1 MEAAHEMTQAFL
13 DQVEEFAEKTVL
25 PAASHWSMGAIPDGT
40 IYEMA
45 GQIGILGMQVP
56 QVFGGL
62 GLDFTTRAAA
72 CRILA
77 GADFGFAMSLV
88 NTHNIALRL
97 SEIAPRALCQQYIPD
112 LLSGKIS
119 ACTALTEP
127 GTGSDF
133 AAVTT
138 KATQTETGW
147 VLNGEKTWIINGRHA
162 GLSIVYAQCATV
174 GDGNG
179 IGAFLV
185 DLNAPNVTRYAIDSG
200 FSQTSMGTGGFI
212 LRDFKV
218 TQDAML
224 IAPGTAFK
232 AILTEINGARTYVAA
247 MCNGMLA
254 RAVRDTATYGAIR
267 HSFGKPLNT
276 IPSWQAGLAA
286 AEAALSASQVLTT
299 KATNLVNTD
308 QDAQLLAAQAKIDA
322 VTSAQTHLPE
332 LLQLMGAEGLRPEHV
347 FCRHIAAAQIAGFTD
362 GATNILKDRVARLTA
377 QKGL

>member
-1 MEAAHEMTQAFL
+1 MTQTFL
-13 DQVEEFAEKTVL
+13 DRVEEFAEKTLL
-25 PAASHWSMGAIPDGT
+25 PAASEWSMSGASGGDIC
-40 IYEMA
+40 ERA
-45 GQIGILGMQVP
+45 AQVGILGMQVP
-56 QVFGGL
+56 QAFGGL

-77 GADFGFAMSLV
+77 GVDFGFAMSLV

-97 SEIAPRALCQQYIPD
+97 SEIAPDALCQRYLPG

-138 KATQTETGW
+138 KATRTATGW

-185 DLNAPNVTRYAIDSG
+185 DLTDPRVTRYAIDSR
-200 FSQTSMGTGGFI
+200 FDQTSMGTGGFVLQDI
-212 LRDFKV
+212 EV
-218 TQDAML
+218 PSDAML

-232 AILTEINGARTYVAA
+232 AILNEINGARTYVAA

-254 RAVRDTATYGAIR
+254 RAIRDTAAYGAR
-267 HSFGKPLNT
+267 RYSFGKPLNT
-276 IPSWQAGLAA
+276 IPSWQASLSAA
-286 AEAALSASQVLTT
+286 QAALDVSQALTAQ
-299 KATNLVNTD
+299 ATDLVDTG
-308 QDAQLLAAQAKIDA
+308 QDAQLLAAQAKISS
-322 VTSAQTHLPE
+322 VTAAQTHLPE
-332 LLQLMGAEGLRPEHV
+332 VLHLMGAEGLRAEHV

-377 QKGL
+377 QKGP

>member
-1 MEAAHEMTQAFL
+1 MTQAFL
-13 DQVEEFAEKTVL
+13 DQVEEFAEKTIL
-25 PAASHWSMGAIPDGT
+25 PAASNWSMGAIPDDT

-45 GQIGILGMQVP
+45 GRIGILGMQVP
-56 QVFGGL
+56 RAFGGL
-62 GLDFTTRAAA
+62 GLNFTTRTAA

-97 SEIAPRALCQQYIPD
+97 SEIASQALCQRYIPS
-112 LLSGKIS
+112 LLNGRMS

-138 KATQTETGW
+138 KATQSETGW
-147 VLNGEKTWIINGRHA
+147 LLNGEKTWIINGRHA

-174 GDGNG
+174 GDGNS

-185 DLNAPNVTRYAIDSG
+185 DLSGPGVTRYAIDST
-200 FSQTSMGTGGFI
+200 FSQTSMGTGGFV
-212 LRDFKV
+212 LQDV
-218 TQDAML
+218 EVPQDAML
-224 IAPGTAFK
+224 IAPGKAFK

-254 RAVRDTATYGAIR
+254 RGVHDAAAYGARR
-267 HSFGKPLNT
+267 HSFGKPLKV

-286 AEAALSASQVLTT
+286 AEAALSASQALTA
-299 KATNLVNTD
+299 KATELVNTG
-308 QDAQLLAAQAKIDA
+308 QDAQLSAAQAKIDA
-322 VTSAQTHLPE
+322 VTSAQAHLPE
-332 LLQLMGAEGLRPEHV
+332 LLQLMGAEGLRSEHV
-347 FCRHIAAAQIAGFTD
+347 FCRHIAGAQIAGFTD

-377 QKGL
+377 QKGS

>member
-1 MEAAHEMTQAFL
+1 MSQAFL
-13 DQVEEFAEKTVL
+13 EQIEAFAEKTML
-25 PAASHWSMGAIPDGT
+25 PAAADWAMGASPDSKV
-40 IYEMA
+40 YETA

-56 QVFGGL
+56 QAFGGL

-97 SEIAPRALCQQYIPD
+97 SESAPDALCKRYIPS
-112 LLSGKIS
+112 LLSGEIS

-138 KATQTETGW
+138 KATRTETGW

-162 GLSIVYAQCATV
+162 GLSIVYAQSAAI

-185 DLNAPNVTRYAIDSG
+185 DLNGPGVTRYAIDSS
-200 FSQTSMGTGGFI
+200 FAQTSMGTGGFT
-212 LRDFKV
+212 LKDVEV

-232 AILTEINGARTYVAA
+232 AILTEINAARTYVAA

-254 RAVRDTATYGAIR
+254 RAIRDTAAYGAR
-267 HSFGKPLNT
+267 RQSFGKPLNA
-276 IPSWQAGLAA
+276 IPSWQAGLSA
-286 AEAALSASQVLTT
+286 AEAALEASQALTAQ
-299 KATNLVNTD
+299 ATDLVNTG

-322 VTSAQTHLPE
+322 VTSAQKHLPE
-332 LLQLMGAEGLRPEHV
+332 LLQLMGAEGLRATHV
-347 FCRHIAAAQIAGFTD
+347 FCRHIAAAQSAGFTD
-362 GATNILKDRVARLTA
+362 GATNILKDRVARLSA
-377 QKGL
+377 QKGA

>member
-1 MEAAHEMTQAFL
+1 MTQAFL
-13 DQVEEFAEKTVL
+13 DQVEEFAEKVIF
-25 PAASHWSMGAIPDGT
+25 PAAPDWSMGATPDST

-45 GQIGILGMQVP
+45 GKIGILGMQVP
-56 QVFGGL
+56 QAFGGL
-62 GLDFTTRAAA
+62 GLDFTARSTA

-77 GADFGFAMSLV
+77 RADFGFAMSLV

-97 SEIAPRALCQQYIPD
+97 SEIAPDALRQRYMPS

-138 KATQTETGW
+138 KATQTDTGW

-174 GDGNG
+174 GDANG

-185 DLNAPNVTRYAIDSG
+185 DLNEPGMTRYAIDSS
-200 FSQTSMGTGGFI
+200 FPQTSMGTGGFV
-212 LRDFKV
+212 LQDFEV

-232 AILTEINGARTYVAA
+232 AILTEINGARSYVAS
-247 MCNGMLA
+247 MCNGILA
-254 RAVRDTATYGAIR
+254 QAVRDTAAYGAHR
-267 HSFGKPLNT
+267 HSFGKPLNA
-276 IPSWQAGLAA
+276 IPSWQASMAA
-286 AEAALSASQVLTT
+286 AEAALSASQALTA
-299 KATNLVNTD
+299 KATELVNTG

-322 VTSAQTHLPE
+322 VTAAQTHLPK

-377 QKGL
+377 QKGP